1 MGCPGNQKKEKHIM
15 ILILMCRVKAVLTGG
30 VSLLVK
36 KFAINSAFEI
46 RMILEQKENKTF
58 QKIMDR
64 VY

>member
-1 MGCPGNQKKEKHIM
+1 VPGQGSFD
-15 ILILMCRVKAVLTGG
+15 RG

-36 KFAINSAFEI
+36 EFAINSAFEI